1 MAVVMDKNATHTVKA
16 SLVLGALGVVF
27 GDIGTSPLYTIKE
40 IFGHATGVVAN
51 SGNII
56 GATSAVFWA
65 LMVVVTLKY
74 VVLMLRADNRGEG
87 GIMALLALAVSSVSN
102 YPDLKKKLFLIGTF
116 GACLFYGECI
126 ITPAISVLS
135 AVEGMALISPSL
147 AEFVLPITVAIL
159 ISLFAVQRFGTQV
172 VARFYAPI
180 IVLWFAAMGA
190 VGFWQICKTPA
201 VLEALNPV
209 NALAFL
215 QARGWGVFATVG
227 MVVLAITG
235 AETLYADMG
244 HFGKKSIR
252 LAWAILVF
260 PGLAL
265 NYLGQGALLLS
276 APDAVSNPFFLAFPS
291 FLLVPAVILAT
302 MATIIASQAT
312 ISGAYSMTQQAIQLG
327 LLPRMQ
333 IIHTS
338 ETESGQIYM
347 PTVNWILLT
356 AVLLAALGFRSSS
369 DLASAYGIAITGTML
384 IATILT
390 FYVIRYG
397 WKYPLWLSLSATFF
411 FLFLD
416 VLLFASCAVKFFQG
430 GWFPVVLALSLVTL
444 MLTWKRGRELLLQ
457 HIYENDPK
465 LVDFVEYMKDTT
477 ISRVERTA
485 VFLVSDPR
493 TAPQAL
499 MHNLKHNQV
508 LHQRNLIVTVVFED
522 IPWVSDAHCLQC
534 LQVGD
539 GFWQI
544 TIRYGFMDK
553 TDIPK
558 ALSALNQQGLFFE
571 AFSTSYFLSRETV
584 VPSQGGKMARWQEA
598 LFTLVSRNAGSVV
611 SYFNIPSNSV
621 IELGSRVHI

>member
-1 MAVVMDKNATHTVKA
+1 MSNHLPKKA
-16 SLVLGALGVVF
+16 SLGLVMGALGVVF

-40 IFGHATGVVAN
+40 IFGHATGITPTPEHV
-51 SGNII
+51 I

-65 LMVVVTLKY
+65 LMCVVTLKY
-74 VVLMLRADNRGEG
+74 VILILRADNRGEG
-87 GIMALLALAVSSVSN
+87 GIMALLALAVSSVASN
-102 YPDLKKKLFLIGTF
+102 EVLKKRLLVVGTF

-135 AVEGMALISPSL
+135 AVEGLELVSPGLS
-147 AEFVLPITVAIL
+147 EYILPISVAI
-159 ISLFAVQRFGTQV
+159 IVTLFGVQRFGTQAV
-172 VARFYAPI
+172 GGFYAPI
-180 IVLWFAAMGA
+180 IIGWFAVMGA
-190 VGFWQICKTPA
+190 VGLWQIIQHPGILA
-201 VLEALNPV
+201 ALNPLT
-209 NALAFL
+209 ALSFL
-215 QARGWGVFATVG
+215 LDRGFGIFAAVG

-244 HFGKKSIR
+244 HFGKSSIR
-252 LAWAILVF
+252 VAWVSLVL
-260 PGLAL
+260 PGLTL
-265 NYLGQGALLLS
+265 NYLGQGALLLGNP
-276 APDAVSNPFFLAFPS
+276 AAIENPFFLAFPPI
-291 FLLVPAVILAT
+291 LLIPAVILAT
-302 MATIIASQAT
+302 IATVIASQAT

-347 PTVNWILLT
+347 PMVNWILLG
-356 AVLLAALGFRSSS
+356 AVLLAVLGFRNSSA
-369 DLASAYGIAITGTML
+369 LASAYGIAITGTML

-397 WKYPLWLSLSATFF
+397 WKYPLWVSAGATAF
-411 FLFLD
+411 FLALD
-416 VLLFASCAVKFFQG
+416 TLLFTSCAVKFFQG
-430 GWFPVVLALSLVTL
+430 GWFPVVLGCALLVV
-444 MLTWKRGRELLLQ
+444 MLTWKKGRELLLQ

-465 LVDFVEYMKDTT
+465 LSEFVEYMKDADVP
-477 ISRVERTA
+477 RVERTA

-499 MHNLKHNQV
+499 MHNLKHNRV
-508 LHQRNLIVTVVFED
+508 LHQHNLIVTVVFED
-522 IPWVSDAHCLQC
+522 IPWVPERDRLVTT
-534 LQVGD
+534 QVGE
-539 GFWQI
+539 GFWQL

-558 ALSALNQQGLFFE
+558 ALNQVQIPGLE
-571 AFSTSYFLSRETV
+571 IDPFSTSYFLSRETV
-584 VPSQGGKMARWQEA
+584 VPSQGGKMGRWREV
-598 LFTLVSRNAGSVV
+598 LFTMISRNAGSVV